1 MDWIL
6 FFLADVL
13 FFLEEANDW
22 FFSKEIDHLI
32 RIFWVFLFLEIPR
45 YFMTDLFVLAHA
57 IRDNYLKTYHPAR
70 FKRFEKPPRISV
82 IMAALNEELLIADTI
97 KTLLAQNYPEL
108 EVIVIDDASTDN
120 TGKICQEFATHHDIR
135 YFRFQQRQ
143 GKSAALNYGINVSSG
158 QYLMFIDSDTSFD
171 RLAIL
176 NIVQSFQDKDV
187 GAVSGNFRIRNYN
200 ASILTRFVAI
210 EYFLSMSMGWRFKG
224 LTGIINC
231 VPGWFGIYRRDVIE
245 ATGLYEPGPGND
257 SDITIR
263 TRKLKQ
269 KIVFSADAIS
279 LTDSPIY
286 FTDWVKQRMRW
297 SRNLVKNR
305 LRKHR
310 DVFNI
315 RHENFSFSNLW
326 AFADNIFFLMLMP
339 IAWVIYIIDVYIHFT
354 DVIFLI
360 LLVNLFLHL
369 ILRLAQFSI
378 AVTLSE
384 RKEQAFELLPYLFFY
399 GIYMMVYKIVRV
411 VAYLQELLFRASYQ
425 DNFAPEKIRKKMIR
439 Y

>member
-1 MDWIL
+1 
-6 FFLADVL
+6 
-13 FFLEEANDW
+13 
-22 FFSKEIDHLI
+22 
-32 RIFWVFLFLEIPR
+32 
-45 YFMTDLFVLAHA
+45 
-57 IRDNYLKTYHPAR
+57 
-70 FKRFEKPPRISV
+70 
-82 IMAALNEELLIADTI
+82 
-97 KTLLAQNYPEL
+97 
-108 EVIVIDDASTDN
+108 
-120 TGKICQEFATHHDIR
+120 
-135 YFRFQQRQ
+135 
-143 GKSAALNYGINVSSG
+143 
-158 QYLMFIDSDTSFD
+158 
-171 RLAIL
+171 
-176 NIVQSFQDKDV
+176 
-187 GAVSGNFRIRNYN
+187 
-200 ASILTRFVAI
+200 
-210 EYFLSMSMGWRFKG
+210 
-224 LTGIINC
+224 
-231 VPGWFGIYRRDVIE
+231 
-245 ATGLYEPGPGND
+245 
-257 SDITIR
+257 
-263 TRKLKQ
+263 
-269 KIVFSADAIS
+269 
-279 LTDSPIY
+279 
-286 FTDWVKQRMRW
+286 MRW